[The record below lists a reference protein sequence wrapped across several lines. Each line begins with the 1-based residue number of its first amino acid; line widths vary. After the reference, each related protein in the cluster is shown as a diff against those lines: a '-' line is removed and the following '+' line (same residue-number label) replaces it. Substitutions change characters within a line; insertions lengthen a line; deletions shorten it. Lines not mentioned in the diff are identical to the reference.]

1 MSKAIV
7 ISPKPT
13 PIASDD
19 LAPLVDATD
28 SVVRLTIGSKFD
40 QKPITDVAVLKP
52 HLDNARRS
60 YSFVNLRELILWRVS
75 GLKDIPTIS
84 GLTTLDIRSA
94 HDLKRISVPA
104 GIQRLIVEDCPNLDT
119 IEIDSD
125 QFDKLWDISLSGCK
139 LIPGETITRL
149 LRKSPNLTKLDLS
162 GIPTIEELTDSLGN
176 NLERIDLSNCDRLS
190 SLRGRPRLE
199 FVNLRGCSSLTQI
212 EWGDTSYLKYV
223 DLSLCR
229 KLRSIAE
236 IEKRVQDGS
245 LQTLLLFGSGVLNPP
260 ASEHGEQLGDDV
272 AKETADFFQDKELSG
287 KGRTNRCKLL
297 LLGNGAAGKTE
308 LAHRLCDRQRVDHS
322 STDNIQFWTV
332 DGFELGGDKKTDLHI
347 WDFGGQEI
355 YHSTH
360 RLFVSSGSI
369 FFVVWDPEEKLSV
382 DDGRYSIRYW
392 LDYIYSVAP
401 GFNPLVAIVCNDKR
415 ASNGA
420 FRKVG
425 SSEWLE
431 RNLKTQ
437 LSRQVG
443 EKYFEDIANGRIGL
457 FCSDLRNDHYDHS
470 VYGERSNRDGD
481 WPKIKDWVKTSI
493 SELYR
498 VEGSEIPLFW
508 QYGQEMVKPK
518 LPNAIAAG
526 VISNRNPQTKRTPT
540 IEFDGFRREL
550 SALIASKISSQ
561 AGELDTLRKNWNG
574 GAFLTDERTRRVL
587 RYLTRTGYLYWDPR
601 LYNEEVIIDQAW
613 ALETV
618 YRVLERDKGNGSPT
632 PIRDALRKLDGVF
645 DEDFLDS
652 QVLRDGLGGVGSG
665 PSMSR
670 SLLLSFMLSTGVCFP
685 LLRSWETSQSKRQT
699 YLSPNHLPMSDEE
712 VQGIRESE
720 FAGVTDELVLES
732 PMIHQGHWHAL
743 MRLVAQQHGGEA
755 TIYRRAIRIAGHY
768 YSHEGASGQERKD
781 FACLVEYKPVG
792 YKEAGEI
799 ESEGK
804 IHFRSIGL
812 DDSNRSKLRDL
823 LESPLPGFMG
833 NATSVISEYQPM
845 ATKRPEEPTIFFS
858 YAWDYK
864 VPKDENPAQKAVRV
878 EYARFVDALE
888 KRINEKFP
896 GLVQV
901 VRDKNENQRGDWV
914 PAFMDRIQTCK
925 YALVVLSDKYLT
937 SWYCMYELNKLFYS
951 LMADNR
957 GKSRVLFIIHPSV
970 PKVDPRNTVWETATG
985 TWKWRQDYLMGK
997 TNRPVP
1003 IRERISQSIKK
1014 AWSCVLNRQRK
1025 KAVIGVGRDDL
1036 VVDTREKDCEVEL
1049 GMNLIEGWEG
1059 LPVDFQTCIRFL
1071 LRMSQSL
1078 NMDSKLRY
1086 MEGEVGILDSNSI
1099 DECIDATIRWL
1110 QLLEE

>member
-7 ISPKPT
+7 IPPKPT

-52 HLDNARRS
+52 HLDNANRS
-60 YSFVNLRELILWRVS
+60 YGFVNLRELILWRVS
-75 GLKDIPTIS
+75 GLEEIPTIS
-84 GLTTLDIRSA
+84 GLTTLDIRGA
-94 HDLKRISVPA
+94 QDLKRISVPG

-119 IEIDSD
+119 IEIASD
-125 QFDKLWDISLSGCK
+125 EFDQLWDISLSGCK
-139 LIPGETITRL
+139 SIPGETITRL

-162 GIPTIEELTDSLGN
+162 GISTIDELTDSLGS
-176 NLERIDLSNCDRLS
+176 NLERIDLSNCNRLS

-199 FVNLRGCSSLTQI
+199 FVNLHGCSSLTQI

-245 LQTLLLFGSGVLNPP
+245 LQTLLLFGSGVLDPP

-272 AKETADFFQDKELSG
+272 ARETADFFQDKELSG

-308 LAHRLCDRQRVDHS
+308 LAHRLCNRPRVDHS

-457 FCSDLRNDHYDHS
+457 FCSDLLNDHS
-470 VYGERSNRDGD
+470 AYGERSNRDGD
-481 WPKIKDWVKTSI
+481 WLKIKDWVKTSI
-493 SELYR
+493 SDLYR
-498 VEGSEIPLFW
+498 LEGSEIPLFW

-518 LPNAIAAG
+518 LPNAIASG
-526 VISNRNPQTKRTPT
+526 LISNRNRQTKRTPT
-540 IEFDGFRREL
+540 IGFDDFQNEL
-550 SALIASKISSQ
+550 SELIKNKIASG
-561 AGELDTLRKNWNG
+561 AGELDTLRKNWSDG
-574 GAFLTDERTRRVL
+574 DFLTDERTRRVL
-587 RYLTRTGYLYWDPR
+587 RYLTRTGYLYWDPK
-601 LYNEEVIIDQAW
+601 LYCEEVIIDQAW

-632 PIRDALRKLDGVF
+632 PIRDALHELGGVF

-665 PSMSR
+665 PSMNR

-699 YLSPNHLPMSDEE
+699 YLSPNHLPMSDKE

-768 YSHEGASGQERKD
+768 YSQEGASGQARKEFD
-781 FACLVEYKPVG
+781 VLIEYKPVG
-792 YKEAGEI
+792 YAEAGEI

-804 IHFRSIGL
+804 IHFRSVGL
-812 DDSNRSKLRDL
+812 DESNRLKLRNL

-833 NATSVISEYQPM
+833 NATAVISEYQPM
-845 ATKRPEEPTIFFS
+845 AKKRPEEPTIFFS
-858 YAWDYK
+858 YAWDYEA
-864 VPKDENPAQKAVRV
+864 PKDENAAQKAVRV
-878 EYARFVDALE
+878 EYARFVDELE
-888 KRINEKFP
+888 QRVNEKFP
-896 GLVQV
+896 GLVHV
-901 VRDKNENQRGDWV
+901 VRDKNENRRGDWV
-914 PAFMDRIQTCK
+914 PDFMSRIKTCK
-925 YALVVLSDKYLT
+925 YALVVLSDKYFK
-937 SWYCMYELNKLFYS
+937 SWYCMYELRELFVS
-951 LMADNR
+951 LIADNR
-957 GKSRVLFIIHPSV
+957 GRSRVQFIIHPSV
-970 PKVDPRNTVWETATG
+970 LTLDIDDEFWTNMVAVWDDRHNFLNQRRRTQTTG
-985 TWKWRQDYLMGK
+985 ERGSNSKPTGLMLD
-997 TNRPVP
+997 
-1003 IRERISQSIKK
+1003 EELEK
-1014 AWSCVLNRQRK
+1014 ACQ
-1025 KAVIGVGRDDL
+1025 
-1036 VVDTREKDCEVEL
+1036 VEL
-1049 GMNLIEGWEG
+1049 GMNSLDRWWDLPRHFISKILEIPKEAQMLAMHKKLIYEKDNHG
-1059 LPVDFQTCIRFL
+1059 
-1071 LRMSQSL
+1071 
-1078 NMDSKLRY
+1078 KLT
-1086 MEGEVGILDSNSI
+1086 SNSVE
-1099 DECIDATIRWL
+1099 ECIEATIQWL
-1110 QLLEE
+1110 QLLEKGEVRGKG